1 VSVDRVL
8 QHGAGTAAEVP
19 QTAPASDLAGLVIA
33 PSQGFWRDLRADH
46 AAILASERKYSGRGG
61 GGSWLL
67 VDVVRRIG
75 LQMMAAYRLM
85 RACRALRLTP
95 LAMILSRLI
104 RHLYGAEIHW
114 DAELAPGVV
123 LVHGTALVLSREA
136 RVGSGCILFQ
146 SVTLGVSIDPVTRR
160 VGGPTLGPDVHV
172 GPGAALLGPI
182 TVGAG
187 SKVMANAVLMVSV
200 PPDSLVEVSAPT
212 IRPRSTRAIEIN

>member
-1 VSVDRVL
+1 VSRDGVLEPASVLPPVD
-8 QHGAGTAAEVP
+8 HA
-19 QTAPASDLAGLVIA
+19 APAVETDVIIA
-33 PSQGFWRDLRADH
+33 PSNGFWRDLRADH
-46 AAILASERKYSGRGG
+46 AAILASERKYSGREVGRA
-61 GGSWLL
+61 WLL

-104 RHLYGAEIHW
+104 RHLYGAEMHW
-114 DAELAPGVV
+114 EAELAPGVV
-123 LVHGTALVLSREA
+123 IVHGTALVLSREA

-146 SVTLGVSIDPVTRR
+146 SVTLGVSIDPVSRR

-182 TVGAG
+182 VVGAG
-187 SKVMANAVLMVSV
+187 SKIMANAVLMASV
-200 PPDSLVEVSAPT
+200 PPGSLVEVAAPT
-212 IRPRSTRAIEIN
+212 IRSRATRAADTR